1 MEVDYKKLGS
11 TDKLWHIS
19 KFMNLGLTPEEI
31 ADHMGYSNVKALSR
45 FMNKHGYSKQGDKY
59 ILKDFTRLIDE
70 DLMVEIFEDM
80 TNKFIGESEYITENN
95 KYENQ
100 MEDICPTE
108 GLTLTMEDTCP
119 IDVAQEDICPTISIQ
134 NQQKLLDIIDN
145 HNSIMAIANNS
156 DRFMK
161 MLEKF
166 EAMEDTCPTEV
177 IEIVSGLQIN
187 YNKSEVIKT
196 TVRVDKNI
204 WNEFS
209 NLCIDKYSQFSK
221 IDILSQL
228 LHEFIEKYK

>member
-1 MEVDYKKLGS
+1 MEVDYKKLDS

-100 MEDICPTE
+100 MED
-108 GLTLTMEDTCP
+108 TCP
-119 IDVAQEDICPTISIQ
+119 IDVA
-134 NQQKLLDIIDN
+134 
-145 HNSIMAIANNS
+145 
-156 DRFMK
+156 
-161 MLEKF
+161 
-166 EAMEDTCPTEV
+166 
-177 IEIVSGLQIN
+177 
-187 YNKSEVIKT
+187 
-196 TVRVDKNI
+196 
-204 WNEFS
+204 
-209 NLCIDKYSQFSK
+209 
-221 IDILSQL
+221 
-228 LHEFIEKYK
+228 

>member
-1 MEVDYKKLGS
+1 MEVDYKKLDS

-70 DLMVEIFEDM
+70 DLMVEIFDDM

-100 MEDICPTE
+100 
-108 GLTLTMEDTCP
+108 MEDTCP

-145 HNSIMAIANNS
+145 HNKIMDIIKWF
-156 DRFMK
+156 DTK
-161 MLEKF
+161 
-166 EAMEDTCPTEV
+166 EDSCPTDV
-177 IEIVSGLQIN
+177 IEVVNGLQIN

-209 NLCIDKYSQFSK
+209 DICTNKYNQFSK
-221 IDILSQL
+221 IDILSQM